1 MTKPLNE
8 SIRADLNK
16 ILESVDL
23 EATPPK
29 DDLNTAFGYEKR
41 PRQLDEDAKPVA
53 QIKTKEFLEWFY
65 DSSEDKTDLAQKIIN
80 NLELHGTVS
89 MSIDDVFKN
98 THYIPTEYIENY
110 DEVKDGLT
118 DEQLLQA
125 LKEKEIDNPSEV
137 FDVRWVK

>member
-41 PRQLDEDAKPVA
+41 PRQLDEAVKPVA
-53 QIKTKEFLEWFY
+53 QVKVDTFLDWVY
-65 DSSEDKTDLAQKIIN
+65 SDRDDLISLGDQVYKQ
-80 NLELHGTVS
+80 LETTGKVTLTL
-89 MSIDDVFKN
+89 DDVWAGLS
-98 THYIPTEYIENY
+98 YLPTSKIENF
-110 DEVKDGLT
+110 EELEPQLT
-118 DEQLLQA
+118 DVQGIEQ
-125 LKEKEIDNPSEV
+125 EEIVDPEQYL
-137 FDVRWVK
+137 DVNWIK

>member
-41 PRQLDEDAKPVA
+41 PRQLDEAVKPVA
-53 QIKTKEFLEWFY
+53 QVKVDTFLDWVY
-65 DSSEDKTDLAQKIIN
+65 SDRDDLISLGDQVYKQ
-80 NLELHGTVS
+80 LETTGKVTLTL
-89 MSIDDVFKN
+89 DDIWAGLS
-98 THYIPTEYIENY
+98 YLPTSKIENF
-110 DEVKDGLT
+110 EELEPQLT
-118 DEQLLQA
+118 DVQGIEQ
-125 LKEKEIDNPSEV
+125 EEIVDPEQHL
-137 FDVRWVK
+137 DVNWIK

>member
-53 QIKTKEFLEWFY
+53 QVKVDTFLDWVY
-65 DSSEDKTDLAQKIIN
+65 SDRDDLISLGDQVYKQ
-80 NLELHGTVS
+80 LETTGKVTLTL
-89 MSIDDVFKN
+89 DDVWAGLS
-98 THYIPTEYIENY
+98 YLPTSKIENF
-110 DEVKDGLT
+110 EELEPQLT
-118 DEQLLQA
+118 DVQGIEQ
-125 LKEKEIDNPSEV
+125 EEIVDPEQHL
-137 FDVRWVK
+137 DVNWIK